1 MKKPSMYTRAPG
13 ANQPCR
19 LSLAIAMTL
28 FAAGQLH
35 AQTTPTTN
43 DQTTPSTTQAT
54 SKDIK
59 AADKKTSKSVDGKD
73 VTQLNSMTVS
83 GYASSLNRAQQ
94 IKRYSDTVVDAISA
108 QDAGSLPDLSVT
120 EALQRVPGVAVS
132 AFGVAADPDHFS
144 IQGSDISL
152 QGLPYTST
160 LFNGRE
166 VFSAGGG
173 QGLNFSTVSPEL
185 IGSVV
190 VSKNQTADMIEG
202 GIAGSIDLRTR
213 KPFDSDKDTQAAF
226 TVGDYWG
233 SLDKRGTPQI
243 AGLFSHNWNTGIGR
257 FGILANLAYDRIDQ
271 ADNAISLVDFQRRCN
286 GCTLPGNRPDHYPGL
301 PEGTDGPYAYLPI
314 GGDLRTQHETST
326 RFGHV
331 LAAQWES
338 PDKAWSATL
347 EWDRASD
354 TETTY
359 EHTLQASTDGCAW
372 SDADQCDIPLA
383 GTTPVFDSNGVFQS
397 GIVTAQPS
405 QYTYPNV
412 YTDSKGNQIP
422 MGGLPTQIN
431 STGYR
436 NRYVTNDYSFNLK
449 WNVNDRLHLNLDA
462 QDTHSQYKYA
472 YYYIRQLTNA
482 NWYIATHGDSV
493 PTVKLL
499 SPDPAETT
507 AQYFANPA
515 NTYWAAAQ
523 DSQRYSWGNQ
533 RAFRLDGDFDADKG
547 PLSDIQFGFRHTD
560 QSETVQSSAFNYV
573 PISTPSPGI
582 APITAADT
590 PNYVSPYHVNLP
602 AFGGGDFGIVAP
614 YFNLNP
620 LTQFWQSAAAI
631 KQINQQ
637 WLANTPNAVGPYYTN
652 YDREQYVAGDVFVP
666 GTYYLPQEVA
676 SNREK
681 TNATYV
687 RLNFGNSNLDFLS
700 GLQISGNI
708 GLRYIH
714 TQDDASGYL
723 ILPNMLQTLNGHTIA
738 QYCNSGASGPAPQ
751 PGTFCALTP
760 AQQQQYMNFANGAF
774 TPITAHS
781 SYGNWL
787 PSFNL
792 AVGWTDDLI
801 TRFAFSESIY
811 RPSLVQLQA
820 GQSVGGLLPYGTNG
834 STEPTVGNG
843 YNGSNPYLKPIT
855 AHNFDLSQEWYFAN
869 AGSLTGML
877 FYKQLNHTIQYI
889 TSVVDTTVT
898 NNGVTY
904 PEQYTAGLANLD
916 QKGSVRG
923 AELAYQQKYDFLPG
937 WLSGFGTQM
946 NYTYIKPH
954 GLGFG
959 SINYCPSGYVA
970 PTQCINQLK
979 LPPSELSRDTFNF
992 TAYYEKGPLSA
1003 RLAWNWRSQFLI
1015 SGQEADYPFL
1025 PVMAESQ
1032 GKLDGSLIYT
1042 INPHVKVAL
1051 QVSNLLNSTFKTR
1064 EIVNTDGLSVP
1075 KGFFRDD
1082 TRYNLSLRANF

>member
-1 MKKPSMYTRAPG
+1 MKKPSKHLHLRHAG
-13 ANQPCR
+13 QPR
-19 LSLAIAMTL
+19 QLSFAIALTL
-28 FAAGQLH
+28 LAAGSLH
-35 AQTTPTTN
+35 AQTAPAAAATN
-43 DQTTPSTTQAT
+43 DQTTPSVQGTENDAKTPAQ
-54 SKDIK
+54 K
-59 AADKKTSKSVDGKD
+59 AAKAANDKNNVK
-73 VTQLNSMTVS
+73 QLSGMTVNGFS
-83 GYASSLNRAQQ
+83 SSLNRAQE
-94 IKRYSDTVVDAISA
+94 IKRYADTVVDAISA

-132 AFGVAADPDHFS
+132 AFGVANDPDHFS

-185 IGSVV
+185 IGAVV

-202 GIAGSIDLRTR
+202 GIAGSIDLHTR
-213 KPFDSDKDTQAAF
+213 KPFDSAKDTQAAF
-226 TVGDYWG
+226 TIGDYWG
-233 SLDKRGTPQI
+233 SLRKHGTPQV

-271 ADNAISLVDFQRRCN
+271 TDNAISLVDFQRRCN
-286 GCTLPGNRPDHYPGL
+286 GCTLPGNRLDNYPGL
-301 PEGTDGPYAYLPI
+301 PEGTDGPYVYLPI
-314 GGDLRTQHETST
+314 GADLRTQDQTST

-338 PDKAWSATL
+338 PDKTWQATL

-372 SDADQCDIPLA
+372 SDPNQCDIPLA
-383 GTTPVFDSNGVFQS
+383 GTTPVFDSRGVFQS
-397 GIVTAQPS
+397 GIVTALPS
-405 QYTYPNV
+405 PYTYPYLN
-412 YTDSKGNQIP
+412 KNQAEI
-422 MGGLPTQIN
+422 GGLPTQFDT
-431 STGYR
+431 TGYK

-449 WNVNDRLHLNLDA
+449 WNVNDRLRLSLDA
-462 QDTHSQYKYA
+462 QDTHSQYKYG

-482 NWYIATHGDSV
+482 NWYLATHGNDV

-499 SPDPAETT
+499 SPDPDETT
-507 AQYFANPA
+507 AAYFANPA

-533 RAFRLDGDFDADKG
+533 RAFRLDGDFEVDKG
-547 PLSDIQFGFRHTD
+547 PLADIQFGFRHTD
-560 QSETVQSSAFNYV
+560 QGETVRSSAFNYV
-573 PISTPSPGI
+573 ALSTPSPGVT
-582 APITAADT
+582 PITAADT
-590 PNYVSPYHVNLP
+590 PDDVAPYHLDLK
-602 AFGGGDFGIVAP
+602 AFDHGDYGVVVP

-620 LTQFWQSAAAI
+620 LTQFWQSVAAM
-631 KQINQQ
+631 KRINQQ
-637 WLANTPNAVGPYYTN
+637 WLATTPGAVGPYYTN
-652 YDREQYVAGDVFVP
+652 YDREQYVAGDRFVP
-666 GTYYLPQEVA
+666 GTYYLPQEIA
-676 SNREK
+676 SNDEK

-687 RLNFGNSNLDFLS
+687 RLNFGNGNIDFLS
-700 GLQISGNI
+700 GLQISGNV

-714 TQDDASGYL
+714 TQDAAAGYL
-723 ILPNMLQTLNGHTIA
+723 ILPNMAQTLNGQTVA
-738 QYCNSGASGPAPQ
+738 QYCNSGANGPAPQ

-760 AQQQQYMNFANGAF
+760 AQQQDYMNFANGAF
-774 TPITAHS
+774 TPIKARNA
-781 SYGNWL
+781 YGNWL

-792 AVGWTDDLI
+792 AIGWTDDLI
-801 TRFAFSESIY
+801 TRFAFSKSIY

-834 STEPTVGNG
+834 STVPTVGNG
-843 YNGSNPYLKPIT
+843 YSGANPYLEPIT
-855 AHNFDLSQEWYFAN
+855 AHNFDLTQEWYFGN

-916 QKGSVRG
+916 QKGSVG
-923 AELAYQQKYDFLPG
+923 GVEVAYQQKYDFLPG
-937 WLSGFGTQM
+937 WLSGLGTQI

-959 SINYCPSGYVA
+959 AVDYCPSGYVA
-970 PTQCINQLK
+970 PTQCINQKK

-992 TAYYEKGPLSA
+992 TAYYEKGPWSA
-1003 RLAWNWRSQFLI
+1003 RLAWNWRSEFLI

-1032 GKLDGSLIYT
+1032 GRLDGSVIYAL
-1042 INPHVKVAL
+1042 NKHVKIAL
-1051 QVSNLLNSTFKTR
+1051 QVANLLNSTFKTR

-1082 TRYNLSLRANF
+1082 TRYNLSLRADF

>member
-1 MKKPSMYTRAPG
+1 MKKQSMHPHARNAG
-13 ANQPCR
+13 QLR
-19 LSLAIAMTL
+19 LLPFAIAMTL
-28 FAAGQLH
+28 LAAGPAH
-35 AQTTPTTN
+35 AQAAQTAPQET
-43 DQTTPSTTQAT
+43 DQAAPAANKDAQTAAKKKNASTT
-54 SKDIK
+54 
-59 AADKKTSKSVDGKD
+59 ADEREAK
-73 VTQLNSMTVS
+73 QLNGMTVN
-83 GYASSLNRAQQ
+83 GYSSSLNRAQD
-94 IKRYSDTVVDAISA
+94 IKRYADTVVDAISA

-202 GIAGSIDLRTR
+202 GIAGSIGLNTR
-213 KPFDSDKDTQAAF
+213 KPFDSNKDTQASI
-226 TVGDYWG
+226 TLGDYWG

-243 AGLFSHNWNTGIGR
+243 AGLFSHNWNTDIGR
-257 FGILANLAYDRIDQ
+257 FGVLANVAYDRIDQ

-286 GCTLPGNRPDHYPGL
+286 GCTLPGNRVDNYPGL
-301 PEGTDGPYAYLPI
+301 PAGENGPYVYLPI
-314 GGDLRTQHETST
+314 GADLRTQNETST

-338 PDKAWSATL
+338 PDKAWQATL

-354 TETTY
+354 TETAY

-372 SDADQCDIPLA
+372 SDPNQCDIPLA
-383 GTTPVFDSNGVFQS
+383 GTTPVFDSRGVFQS
-397 GIVTAQPS
+397 GIVTALPSDYSYPS
-405 QYTYPNV
+405 QY
-412 YTDSKGNQIP
+412 
-422 MGGLPTQIN
+422 GGLPTQLD
-431 STGYR
+431 STGYK

-449 WNVNDRLHLNLDA
+449 WNASDRLHLSLDA

-482 NWYIATHGDSV
+482 NWYLATHGDNV

-499 SPDPAETT
+499 SPDPNETA

-533 RAFRLDGDFDADKG
+533 RAFRLDGSFDVDKG
-547 PLSDIQFGFRHTD
+547 PLDDIQFGFRHSD
-560 QSETVQSSAFNYV
+560 QGETVQSSAFNYV
-573 PISTPSPGI
+573 AISTPSPGV

-590 PNYVSPYHVNLP
+590 PSDVAPYHVNLP

-620 LTQFWQSAAAI
+620 LTQFWQSVAAI

-637 WLANTPNAVGPYYTN
+637 WLATTPGAVGPYYTN

-666 GTYYLPQEVA
+666 GTYYLPQEVS
-676 SNREK
+676 SNDEK

-687 RLNFGNSNLDFLS
+687 RLNFGNSNMDFLS
-700 GLQISGNI
+700 GLQISGNV
-708 GLRYIH
+708 GLRYVH

-723 ILPNMLQTLNGHTIA
+723 ILPNMAQTLNGQTVA
-738 QYCNSGASGPAPQ
+738 QYCNSGANGPAPQ
-751 PGTFCALTP
+751 AGTFCALTP
-760 AQQQQYMNFANGAF
+760 AQQQQYMAFANGAF
-774 TPITAHS
+774 TPITAS
-781 SYGNWL
+781 NSYGNWL

-792 AVGWTDDLI
+792 AIGWTDDLI
-801 TRFAFSESIY
+801 TRFAFSESVY
-811 RPSLVQLQA
+811 RPTLVQLQA
-820 GQSVGGLLPYGTNG
+820 GQSVSGLLPYGTNG

-855 AHNFDLSQEWYFAN
+855 AHNFDVTQEWYFGN

-877 FYKQLNHTIQYI
+877 FWKQLNHTIQYI
-889 TSVVDTTVT
+889 TSVVDTSVT

-904 PEQYTAGLANLD
+904 PEQYTAGLANLN
-916 QKGSVRG
+916 QKGSVGG

-937 WLSGFGTQM
+937 WLSGFGTQI

-959 SINYCPSGYVA
+959 SVNYCPSGYVA

-979 LPPSELSRDTFNF
+979 LPPNELSRDTFNF
-992 TAYYEKGPLSA
+992 TVYYEKGPLSA

-1025 PVMAESQ
+1025 PVMADSQ
-1032 GKLDGSLIYT
+1032 GRLDGSLIYALT
-1042 INPHVKVAL
+1042 DHVKVAL
-1051 QVSNLLNSTFKTR
+1051 QVANLLNSTFKTR

-1082 TRYNLSLRANF
+1082 TRYNLSLRADF

>member
-1 MKKPSMYTRAPG
+1 MKKQSLSGQTHSTK
-13 ANQPCR
+13 QPCR
-19 LSLAIAMTL
+19 LSFAIAMAL
-28 FAAGQLH
+28 FAAGSLH
-35 AQTTPTTN
+35 AQPA
-43 DQTTPSTTQAT
+43 QPAPQSTDQAT
-54 SKDIK
+54 STANQDAK
-59 AADKKTSKSVDGKD
+59 AAEKKKKEATAAEEKNAK
-73 VTQLNSMTVS
+73 QLTGMTVN
-83 GYASSLNRAQQ
+83 GYSSSLNRAQN
-94 IKRYSDTVVDAISA
+94 IKRYADTVVDAISA

-120 EALQRVPGVAVS
+120 EALQRLPGVAVS

-190 VSKNQTADMIEG
+190 VDKNQTADMIEG
-202 GIAGSIDLRTR
+202 GIAGSINLNTR
-213 KPFDSDKDTQAAF
+213 KPFDSSKDTQVSL
-226 TVGDYWG
+226 TLGDYWG

-243 AGLFSHNWNTGIGR
+243 AALLSHNWNTDIGR
-257 FGILANLAYDRIDQ
+257 FGVLANLAYDRIDQ
-271 ADNAISLVDFQRRCN
+271 ADNAISLVNFQRRCN
-286 GCTLPGNRPDHYPGL
+286 GCTLPGNRLDNYPGL

-314 GGDLRTQHETST
+314 GADLRTQQETST

-338 PDKAWSATL
+338 PDKAWLATL

-372 SDADQCDIPLA
+372 SNPNQCDIPLA

-397 GIVTAQPS
+397 GIITALPSDYSYPS
-405 QYTYPNV
+405 QY
-412 YTDSKGNQIP
+412 
-422 MGGLPTQIN
+422 GGVPTQFDT
-431 STGYR
+431 TGYK

-449 WNVNDRLHLNLDA
+449 WNVNDRLHFSLDA
-462 QDTHSQYKYA
+462 QDTHSQYKYG

-482 NWYIATHGDSV
+482 NWYLATHGNSV
-493 PTVKLL
+493 PTVQLL
-499 SPDPAETT
+499 SPNPNQTA
-507 AQYFANPA
+507 AQYFADPA

-533 RAFRLDGDFDADKG
+533 RAFRLDGSFDVDKG
-547 PLSDIQFGFRHTD
+547 LLDDIQFGFRHSD
-560 QSETVQSSAFNYV
+560 QGETVRSSAFNYV
-573 PISTPSPGI
+573 PISTPSPTV

-590 PNYVSPYHVNLP
+590 PSDVAPYHVDLP

-620 LTQFWQSAAAI
+620 LTQFWQSVAAI
-631 KQINQQ
+631 KQINRQ
-637 WLANTPNAVGPYYTN
+637 WLATTPGAVGPYYTN

-676 SNREK
+676 SNDEK

-687 RLNFGNSNLDFLS
+687 RLNFGNDNMDFLS

-708 GLRYIH
+708 GMRYVH
-714 TQDDASGYL
+714 TQDDATGYL
-723 ILPNMLQTLNGHTIA
+723 ILPNMAQTLNGKTVA
-738 QYCNSGASGPAPQ
+738 QYCESGTNGPAPQ
-751 PGTFCALTP
+751 AGTFCALTP
-760 AQQQQYMNFANGAF
+760 AQQQDYMSFANGAF
-774 TPITAHS
+774 TPISARNA
-781 SYGNWL
+781 YNNWL

-792 AVGWTDDLI
+792 AVGWTNDLI
-801 TRFAFSESIY
+801 TRFAFSESVY

-843 YNGSNPYLKPIT
+843 YTGANPYLKPIT
-855 AHNFDLSQEWYFAN
+855 AHNFDLSQEWYFGD

-877 FYKQLNHTIQYI
+877 FYKQLNNTIQYI
-889 TSVVDTTVT
+889 TNVVDTTVT

-904 PEQYTAGLANLD
+904 PEQYTVGLANLNK
-916 QKGSVRG
+916 KGSVEG

-946 NYTYIKPH
+946 NYTYIKSH
-954 GLGFG
+954 GLSFG
-959 SINYCPSGYVA
+959 SVDYCPTGYVA
-970 PTQCINQLK
+970 PTQCINQRK

-992 TAYYEKGPLSA
+992 TVYYEKGPLSA
-1003 RLAWNWRSQFLI
+1003 RLAWNWRSAFLI
-1015 SGQEADYPFL
+1015 TGQEADYPFL
-1025 PVMAESQ
+1025 PVMAEPQ
-1032 GKLDGSLIYT
+1032 GQLDGSLIYSLT
-1042 INPHVKVAL
+1042 SHVKIAL
-1051 QVSNLLNSTFKTR
+1051 QAANILNSTFKTR

-1082 TRYNLSLRANF
+1082 TRYNLSLRADF